1 VQNGAYSAQFTQSTS
16 GGIFIFGPRKESLD
30 LTLAQGA
37 PGPGAE
43 LPWDLRLDTGAS
55 SSTIDLTGVVL
66 RSLNI
71 NSGAAS
77 VDVTVGPTIV
87 DNATVVIKGGAGSYD
102 LKLPDSLDIRVQ
114 AKTGLSSNTF
124 ADGFAKQG
132 DTYVHDGGGKSL
144 AVTIEAGVSS
154 VDVSLY

>member
-1 VQNGAYSAQFTQSTS
+1 
-16 GGIFIFGPRKESLD
+16 
-30 LTLAQGA
+30 
-37 PGPGAE
+37 
-43 LPWDLRLDTGAS
+43 
-55 SSTIDLTGVVL
+55 
-66 RSLNI
+66 
-71 NSGAAS
+71 
-77 VDVTVGPTIV
+77 
-87 DNATVVIKGGAGSYD
+87 
-102 LKLPDSLDIRVQ
+102 VQ